1 MRYARMRVKGAM
13 LDELRQMDFLSR
25 GERRKIKVIQI
36 ARERLR
42 QSHGAEPGLTA
53 LAQATAMDANE
64 ISALLQADQLGR
76 NQVSMDGDDEG
87 TSHHFHPATPREEV
101 EARVDTAIVL
111 RRLEGFFA
119 DLPERERMVIDAYLG
134 VGLTPVEVAKSLK
147 VTPSRVS
154 QIYHSVV
161 RRAADHFNPDG
172 ERRSTDRYADRY
184 PDKSS
189 AAFVAMIRQREE
201 ELRRSQQGAWGD
213 MVEQVLTHP
222 LPPTDPQ
229 DGAVMGISSGTRW
242 G

>member
-1 MRYARMRVKGAM
+1 
-13 LDELRQMDFLSR
+13 LSR

-42 QSHGAEPGLTA
+42 QTSGGEPGLGA
-53 LAQATAMDANE
+53 LAQATAMDADE

-76 NQVSMDGDDEG
+76 NQVSVDNEDEDAVH
-87 TSHHFHPATPREEV
+87 HHFHPATPREEV

-111 RRLEGFFA
+111 RKLEGFFA

-161 RRAADHFNPDG
+161 RRAADHFGSDG
-172 ERRSTDRYADRY
+172 TRRATDRY
-184 PDKSS
+184 PDKTS
-189 AAFVAMIRQREE
+189 AAFVALVRQREE
-201 ELRRSQQGAWGD
+201 ELRRSREGAWGD
-213 MVEQVLTHP
+213 MVEQVLTRG
-222 LPPTDPQ
+222 PPFPDTD
-229 DGAVMGISSGTRW
+229 MGGLVSPSSHTRW